1 MKFTDSKV
9 YTLYLLP
16 QNSLWALP
24 DNSIILTRTAPFSA
38 ITKEEYESMSQQ
50 SKTVIDMS
58 LSIGEIIALPGEDY
72 KTKDQE
78 LIMVSNTF
86 SQDMIQRRFSSAFI
100 ESRDIS
106 SVKRLIELELAKA
119 APRKGLISILK
130 YSTEVIE
137 RLTADHTR
145 KEPKVL
151 SGKTFDE
158 EFEEIN
164 I

>member
-1 MKFTDSKV
+1 
-9 YTLYLLP
+9 
-16 QNSLWALP
+16 
-24 DNSIILTRTAPFSA
+24 
-38 ITKEEYESMSQQ
+38 
-50 SKTVIDMS
+50 
-58 LSIGEIIALPGEDY
+58 
-72 KTKDQE
+72 
-78 LIMVSNTF
+78 
-86 SQDMIQRRFSSAFI
+86 MIQRRFSSAFI

-130 YSTEVIE
+130 YSMEVIE

-158 EFEEIN
+158 EFEEIS